1 MTTNSA
7 IESAPIPSA
16 PVSEAVAASQET
28 GYAPEASQTAPAQ
41 PFAGY
46 PAPVTPAVPF
56 SGVAAS
62 LYVGELHPEVNEAI
76 LFEHFSQIG
85 PVASIRVCRDA
96 ITRRSLGYAYV
107 NFHNA
112 LDAERAMESFNYMP
126 IRGKPCRIMWSQR
139 DPSLRKSGSGNIFIK
154 NLDKSVDNKALHDT
168 FNSFGKV
175 LSCKVVCD
183 PQGQSKGFAF
193 VHFEGQEAA
202 DKAIARVNGKMLN
215 GKIVYVGPYQSRKER
230 LPRIEE
236 AKNNFTNVFIK
247 NIDTSLTDDDFLKLV
262 EPFGG
267 ITSATLQKDTQGTS
281 RGFGFVNYQT
291 HESAE
296 AAITALNGKEVKGK
310 ELFASRAQLKTERVE
325 ELRKAY
331 EKMRE
336 EKLAKYTNLYV
347 KNLDDQI
354 DEEALK
360 AKFLPYGPINST
372 VIMRDEKGISKGFGF
387 VSYEASA
394 DAAQALS
401 ELNGKILGSKP
412 LYVALAQRKEERRMQ
427 LEAQYAQRMMKQ
439 YAAPM
444 FYPGAGAAM
453 SAGVPTTGNR
463 MPAGPTATYVPGMP
477 PTPMGMAHRQ
487 RMIPGAASGAYPSQ
501 IIMPSGPGQHRG
513 NRRQDGNGP
522 NRSAGGFHHGNGNAS
537 FRRNG
542 GASSPAASGK
552 RSEHFHQQQQQQQS
566 SSGLN
571 ATLLAAASPEEQ
583 KQMLGERLF
592 PLVRARE
599 PELAGK
605 ITGMLIEM
613 DNGEILHLLES
624 PDSLAAK
631 VDEALEV
638 IRYHTSVKA

>member
-16 PVSEAVAASQET
+16 APAPETPIVQEPS
-28 GYAPEASQTAPAQ
+28 AEASQATAPA
-41 PFAGY
+41 FSGY
-46 PAPVTPAVPF
+46 PAPQTAPVVPF

-112 LDAERAMESFNYMP
+112 LDAERAMDSFNYMP
-126 IRGKPCRIMWSQR
+126 IRGRPCRIMWSQR

-168 FNSFGKV
+168 FNSFGNV

-183 PQGQSKGFAF
+183 SQGQSKGFAF

-202 DKAIARVNGKMLN
+202 EKSIARVNGKMLN

-236 AKNNFTNVFIK
+236 AKNNFTNVFVK
-247 NIDTSLTDDDFLKLV
+247 NIDPSVTDEEFMQLV
-262 EPFGG
+262 QPFGPV
-267 ITSATLQKDTQGTS
+267 TSAALQKDAQGVS
-281 RGFGFVNYQT
+281 RGFGFVNYQS
-291 HESAE
+291 HEVAE
-296 AAITALNGKEVKGK
+296 AAIAAFNGKEVKGK
-310 ELFASRAQLKTERVE
+310 ELFASRAQLKTERLE
-325 ELRKAY
+325 ELCRAY

-347 KNLDDQI
+347 KNLDDQV

-360 AKFLPYGPINST
+360 AEFLPYGPINST
-372 VIMRDEKGISKGFGF
+372 VIMRDEKGGSKGFGF
-387 VSYEASA
+387 VSFEASA
-394 DAAQALS
+394 DAAKALA

-412 LYVALAQRKEERRMQ
+412 LYVAMAQRREERRMQ

-444 FYPGAGAAM
+444 FYPGAPLGGAVPGGPAHHP
-453 SAGVPTTGNR
+453 SAAGNR
-463 MPAGPTATYVPGMP
+463 HQAGPAYVQGPPPMNMP
-477 PTPMGMAHRQ
+477 PRQ
-487 RMIPGAASGAYPSQ
+487 RMIPGGPNPSAYPT
-501 IIMPSGPGQHRG
+501 PSHMMMGATGGHHRSSSN
-513 NRRQDGNGP
+513 NRRHDNNGP
-522 NRSAGGFHHGNGNAS
+522 NRSGYNNVPS
-537 FRRNG
+537 YRRNG
-542 GASSPAASGK
+542 GASSPAAAASGAK
-552 RSEHFHQQQQQQQS
+552 RAEYLQQS
-566 SSGLN
+566 SAGLN

-592 PLVRARE
+592 PLVRSRE

-624 PDSLAAK
+624 PDSLAA
-631 VDEALEV
+631 
-638 IRYHTSVKA
+638 